1 MKFLSDCANQRV
13 LSRPGSKRQRGL
25 VLSSVCQEEVRM
37 IELDWTML
45 TLSSRPLEDTSAL
58 IVITKQWLLQMNE
71 TLSASGRGGNDAY
84 YEYSP
89 LGIFYDSQP
98 VQYNHERNVNFVLP
112 DYPGFVIE
120 TPSPANRP
128 AHCSAYLPY
137 QFRAPALMDLDL
149 LSAENY
155 QEVPYDHRFS
165 EQHDS
170 STIQTYGGFLARG
183 TPETQVPSS
192 TTNMTTRKSSR
203 KGILKSASAEETATR
218 QRGRPRLDNR
228 DQTAGE
234 VCLRIS

>member
-1 MKFLSDCANQRV
+1 
-13 LSRPGSKRQRGL
+13 
-25 VLSSVCQEEVRM
+25 M

-58 IVITKQWLLQMNE
+58 IVITKQRLLQMNE
-71 TLSASGRGGNDAY
+71 ALSANGRGVNDAY

-89 LGIFYDSQP
+89 LGIFYDSNFTQP
-98 VQYNHERNVNFVLP
+98 VQYTHEQNVNLVLP
-112 DYPGFVIE
+112 GHPGFVVE

-128 AHCSAYLPY
+128 AHWPAYLPY
-137 QFRAPALMDLDL
+137 QSRAPALMDLDL

-155 QEVPYDHRFS
+155 QEVPYDQGFP

-170 STIQTYGGFLARG
+170 NTIQTYGGFLARG

-192 TTNMTTRKSSR
+192 TTNLTIRRSGR
-203 KGILKSASAEETATR
+203 KGIIKSASAEETATR

-234 VCLRIS
+234 VCLLIS